1 MIPFPAKSAPASM
14 PNIPCPGFADPVR
27 DAQRCFRK
35 VLAAISYPGRL
46 QDLRGLLSVA
56 PEPLY
61 PTTAAVCLALFD
73 VDTPVWLAEGMDTP
87 EVRQFLSFHCGCPIP
102 ASPGEAAFAVLDV
115 RTALPNLGRF
125 HVGTPEYP
133 DRAATL
139 LIQTPSLQEG
149 TAATGV
155 GPGIAERQPFA
166 VADLDPEFW
175 QRRAAVNAG
184 FPTGLDILFIDPRQ
198 LLGLPRTTRVEGLSP
213 CMSR

>member
-1 MIPFPAKSAPASM
+1 MIPFPAKSASAQM

-35 VLAAISYPGRL
+35 VLGAISYPGRL
-46 QDLRGLLSVA
+46 QDLCGLLSAA

-73 VDTPVWLAEGMDTP
+73 VDTPVWLGEGMDTP
-87 EVRQFLSFHCGCPIP
+87 DVRQFLSFHCGCPIP
-102 ASPGEAAFAVLDV
+102 PSPGEAAFALLDV
-115 RTALPNLGRF
+115 RMALPNLGRF

-139 LIQTPSLQEG
+139 LIQTPSLQDRAVV
-149 TAATGV
+149 AAT
-155 GPGIAERQPFA
+155 GPGIANRQSFGIA
-166 VADLDPEFW
+166 ELVPEFW
-175 QRRAAVNAG
+175 AHRAAVNAG

-198 LLGLPRTTRVEGLSP
+198 LLGLPRTTCVEGTSP
-213 CMSR
+213 CTSR